1 MKQIYIGLGYDPVD
15 VVIDTSKTVRD
26 AFKKA
31 GKENLLAA
39 KYTINFAKNGGAG
52 AVIRDFD
59 VTLASLGV
67 EDGDGFLASENL
79 KSA

>member
-1 MKQIYIGLGYDPVD
+1 MVFHLEQY
-15 VVIDTSKTVRD
+15 
-26 AFKKA
+26 KA
-31 GKENLLAA
+31 GKENLLTA

-59 VTLASLGV
+59 VTLDSLNV